1 MTMLQ
6 DLQRTIHRFVDG
18 RRKRRQLKSELA
30 QLEAM
35 GSLDAV
41 LADAGLVRSQITPL
55 IEGCTG
61 SRELLDQMLGRLG
74 IDAAQLPVESLRDMT
89 WACTTCP
96 DKRKCREWLA
106 DSGGPEFHNFCPNAV
121 ELEYAL
127 SRQRSAVRSSP

>member
-6 DLQRTIHRFVDG
+6 DFQRTIGSFVDG
-18 RRKRRQLKSELA
+18 QRKRRQLRRELA

-41 LADAGLVRSQITPL
+41 LADCGLVRSQITPL

-61 SRELLDQMLGRLG
+61 FRELLDRMLGRLG
-74 IDAAQLPVESLRDMT
+74 VDAAQLPVESLRDMT

-106 DSGGPEFHNFCPNAV
+106 GSGGLEFHNFCPNAA

-127 SRQRSAVRSSP
+127 SKQRPAVQSSP